1 MTTRS
6 KEEAEAQEGFVRG
19 FHSIPDD
26 GKLSAMSFSELASL
40 LSSCEKE
47 SPKFLVV
54 ERELKKH
61 LARDQ
66 AKINLPNMLWAA
78 CIGGAFALAGVV
90 LGWYLKKPTF
100 EQIAPP
106 GAVQQ
111 IEKSSLAV
119 KPPNG
124 DVVPTA
130 QPSVKPPP
138 PKNNEQPRKNAP

>member
-1 MTTRS
+1 MSTRS
-6 KEEAEAQEGFVRG
+6 KDEAEEQEGFVRG
-19 FHSIPDD
+19 YHGIPDA

-61 LARDQ
+61 LAKDQ

-90 LGWYLKKPTF
+90 LGWYLKNPPS
-100 EQIAPP
+100 EQVATR
-106 GAVQQ
+106 GTVL
-111 IEKSSLAV
+111 EKSNLAV
-119 KPPNG
+119 KLPNG
-124 DVVPTA
+124 YVVPTA
-130 QPSVKPPP
+130 QPPVKPP
-138 PKNNEQPRKNAP
+138 PKNNEQPRKSAP